1 MPGKDLQFI
10 RSLMTTPLGQ
20 VLERI
25 NQVFWVCSADLSETL
40 YVSPAYEEIWGR
52 PTQDLYSRPESF
64 TSPICPEDRE
74 RVLAAVERLLAG
86 VEMDEEYR
94 IARPD
99 GSIRWIHDRAFGLRD
114 SEGQLYCLAGIAED
128 ITERKQAEVASH
140 ESELQL
146 RLALNA
152 AGLGTWD
159 WNLETNLV
167 TWSERTEEIFGYA
180 PGTFPG
186 TYEGFIARVHP
197 SDRDMVSLECARSVS
212 EKIPCGFEYRLLLP
226 DGTVRWV
233 AEKGDFLKDET
244 GQPRHLCGVMKDI
257 TSRKIA
263 EEALRKSEEQFR
275 RVFDEAPI
283 GMGLTGSDGC
293 FFKANRAFIEML
305 GYTESELK
313 TFKCSDITHPED
325 LKHEIPY
332 VQQVKRGEID
342 SFQLETRFFKK
353 NQEIVWVNLTLMM
366 LRGKAGE
373 ILYTLG
379 MVEDITVRKIAE
391 EEIIKAL
398 QRERELSEAKS
409 RFIAMTSHDLRTPL
423 TTIQSSLDLLK
434 HRSKLSE
441 ERQQTHLDRIESA
454 VIKMTGMVQDVLI
467 LSEASAGKLQFNP
480 FPVDL
485 VQLCRTLVSEL
496 QFANTHQHSL
506 TFAVSDECGTRE
518 LLLDSKLV
526 RYILINLLT
535 NASKYSSQG
544 SPIQF
549 DLTYHPESVVFRIQD
564 QGIGIPPEDIPHLF
578 ECFYRASNAGTFQG
592 TGLGLAIVKQCVDLH
607 SGEITV
613 DSVVGEG
620 TTFTVTLPLSNNGI
634 HSSKTF

>member
-1 MPGKDLQFI
+1 
-10 RSLMTTPLGQ
+10 
-20 VLERI
+20 
-25 NQVFWVCSADLSETL
+25 
-40 YVSPAYEEIWGR
+40 
-52 PTQDLYSRPESF
+52 
-64 TSPICPEDRE
+64 
-74 RVLAAVERLLAG
+74 
-86 VEMDEEYR
+86 MDEEYR